1 MRTAIANRVGE
12 LGRKSGRYK
21 KKWAMSQLHSDF
33 RREGNPCHRHG
44 ESSTCFSHSW
54 KNCCVVAMINNMV
67 MFLSHQWKQLCSLA
81 SVYKARKSILSL
93 DFFFFFKWGGRGR
106 GRRWDSLLST
116 EPDSDSQP
124 WDQMTWAET
133 QESDTICCTT
143 QVPLNLEMLWLQ

>member
-93 DFFFFFKWGGRGR
+93 DFFFFLSEEGGAEGEDETPCWAQSLTQIPNPEI
-106 GRRWDSLLST
+106 RWPELK
-116 EPDSDSQP
+116 PKSQ
-124 WDQMTWAET
+124 T
-133 QESDTICCTT
+133 QFVALPRC
-143 QVPLNLEMLWLQ
+143 P